1 MVLNVTDRAADELKK
16 LIIAKGKDDMVVR
29 LYLSGV
35 G

>member
-1 MVLNVTDRAADELKK
+1 MVLKVTDRAADELKK
-16 LIIAKGKDDMVVR
+16 LITSEAKGDMVVR